1 MALQYDSP
9 QSGAIRQGEI
19 LRDIWEHL
27 PQYPPIESQPNQS
40 FSVDSTHHELVVVM
54 SPDCDLD
61 WDFKARFPD
70 AQSQVELRT
79 PERVSESP
87 KAIPYIFLAKLFLYE
102 GIRSR
107 IVSSGMKER
116 IQKNQEERF
125 HHLKEASI
133 GDSDVDQLPDLY
145 IDFKKALA
153 VPTQKL
159 YEGFRVDGVKRVA
172 LIRDRYIHH
181 LMHRY
186 YGYLSR
192 VALPE

>member
-9 QSGAIRQGEI
+9 QSGALRQGEI

-27 PQYPPIESQPNQS
+27 PQYPPIESQPNQF
-40 FSVDSTHHELVVVM
+40 FSVDSIHHELVVVM

-70 AQSQVELRT
+70 AQSQAELRT

-87 KAIPYIFLAKLFLYE
+87 KAIPYIFLAKLYLYE

-107 IVSSGMKER
+107 VVNSGMRER

-125 HHLKEASI
+125 HHFQGALIDGS
-133 GDSDVDQLPDLY
+133 GVDRLPDLY
-145 IDFKKALA
+145 IDFKKSLA

-159 YEGFRVDGVKRVA
+159 YEGFSVDGVKRVA
-172 LIRDRYIHH
+172 LIPAPYIHH